1 MPNLDSAIV
10 YAKEHRGEFLEDLIS
25 YLRIPSVST
34 LPEHE
39 PDVQRAAK
47 WTADQLVEF
56 GFESVAVMP
65 TSGHPIVYGEWLKTD
80 ADVPTILFY
89 GHYDVQPPDPLDL
102 WTNDPFEPQVRGDK
116 LFARGASDMKGQII
130 AHLKAVESI
139 IRTSGLP
146 INLKYLIEGEEE
158 IGSPNLG
165 AFIQENR
172 ALLNCNLCL
181 NGDSNILA
189 PDTPSITFALRG
201 LAYFEIRLQ
210 GTTGDLHSGMFGGA
224 VDNPAIVLSKLI
236 AGMRDEHGRI
246 TLPGFYDHVRPLTDS
261 DRDEVASMPDA
272 WWLEQAGAKAL
283 FGEQGFTATER
294 ATARPT
300 LDVNGM
306 VSGFT
311 GEGSK
316 TVLPARAM
324 AKISMRLVPDQRP
337 EMIRS
342 SLETYLNSNAPPT
355 VTWELEQ
362 LASCPPAIVERDSDA
377 VRAASRA
384 LTTVWGVE
392 PVFTRQGGTVPVV
405 GMMQELLGI
414 DSLMLGFGLPD
425 DNLHAPNEK
434 LHLPNFYR
442 GVETYI
448 RFMHEAAKKSSR

>member
-1 MPNLDSAIV
+1 MSNLDSAIV

-34 LPEHE
+34 LSEHE
-39 PDVQRAAK
+39 PDIQRAAK
-47 WTADQLVEF
+47 WTADQLLEF

-65 TSGHPIVYGEWLKTD
+65 TSGHPVVYGEWLKTGAD
-80 ADVPTILFY
+80 APTILFY

-102 WTNDPFEPQVRGDK
+102 WTSDPFEPQVRGDN

-139 IRTSGLP
+139 IRTSSLP

-172 ALLNCNLCL
+172 DLLSCNLCL

-210 GTTGDLHSGMFGGA
+210 GTSGDLHSGVFGGA

-246 TLPGFYDHVRPLTDS
+246 TLPGFYDHVRPLTDA
-261 DRDEVASMPDA
+261 DRAEVASMPDA
-272 WWLEQAGAKAL
+272 WWLEQAGAKVL

-316 TVLPARAM
+316 TVLPAKAM

-342 SLETYLNSNAPPT
+342 SLETYLNSNSPPT

-384 LTTVWGVE
+384 LATVWGVE

-448 RFMHEAAKKSSR
+448 RFMHEAANKSSR

>member
-10 YAKEHRGEFLEDLIS
+10 YAKEHQGEFLEDLIS

-39 PDVQRAAK
+39 PDIQRAAK
-47 WTADQLVEF
+47 WTADQLSEF

-65 TSGHPIVYGEWLKTD
+65 TSGHPVVYGEWLKTG

-102 WTNDPFEPQVRGDK
+102 WTSEPFEPQVRGDNI
-116 LFARGASDMKGQII
+116 FARGASDMKGQII

-139 IRTSGLP
+139 IRTSSLP

-210 GTTGDLHSGMFGGA
+210 GTTGDLHSGVFGGA

-246 TLPGFYDHVRPLTDS
+246 TLPGFYDHVRPLTDA
-261 DRDEVASMPDA
+261 DRAEVASMPDA
-272 WWLEQAGAKAL
+272 WWLEQAGAKVL

-316 TVLPARAM
+316 TVLPAKAM

-337 EMIRS
+337 EMIQS

-362 LASCPPAIVERDSDA
+362 LASCSPAIVERDSDA

-384 LTTVWGVE
+384 LATVWGVE

-442 GVETYI
+442 GIETYI
-448 RFMHEAAKKSSR
+448 RFMHETAKKSSR

>member
-1 MPNLDSAIV
+1 MSNLDSAIA
-10 YAKEHRGEFLEDLIS
+10 YAKEHQGEFLEDLIS

-34 LPEHE
+34 LPDHE
-39 PDVQRAAK
+39 PDMHQAAK

-65 TSGHPIVYGEWLKTD
+65 TSGHPVVYGEWLKAGAD
-80 ADVPTILFY
+80 APTILFY

-102 WTNDPFEPQVRGDK
+102 WISKPFEPQVRGDDI
-116 LFARGASDMKGQII
+116 FARGASDMKGQIV

-139 IRTSGLP
+139 IRTSSLP
-146 INLKYLIEGEEE
+146 VNLKYLIEGEEE
-158 IGSPNLG
+158 IGSPSLG

-172 ALLNCNLCL
+172 TLLSCNLCL

-189 PDTPSITFALRG
+189 PDIPSITFALRG

-210 GTTGDLHSGMFGGA
+210 GTTGDLHSGVFGGA

-236 AGMRDEHGRI
+236 AGMRDEQGRI
-246 TLPGFYDHVRPLTDS
+246 TLPGFYDHVRPLTDT
-261 DRDEVASMPDA
+261 DRAEVASMPDA
-272 WWLEQAGAKAL
+272 WWLEQAGAQVL
-283 FGEQGFTATER
+283 FGEKGFTATER

-300 LDVNGM
+300 LDVNGI

-316 TVLPARAM
+316 TVLPAKAM

-337 EMIRS
+337 EMIRN
-342 SLETYLNSNAPPT
+342 SLEAYLKLKTPPT
-355 VTWELEQ
+355 VAWELEQ
-362 LASCPPAIVERDSDA
+362 MASCQPAILERDSDA
-377 VRAASRA
+377 VRAAKQA
-384 LTTVWGVE
+384 LAAVWRVE

-405 GMMQELLGI
+405 GMMQELLGV

-434 LHLPNFYR
+434 LHLPNFYQ
-442 GVETYI
+442 GIETYI
-448 RFMHEAAKKSSR
+448 RFIHEYAKINNR